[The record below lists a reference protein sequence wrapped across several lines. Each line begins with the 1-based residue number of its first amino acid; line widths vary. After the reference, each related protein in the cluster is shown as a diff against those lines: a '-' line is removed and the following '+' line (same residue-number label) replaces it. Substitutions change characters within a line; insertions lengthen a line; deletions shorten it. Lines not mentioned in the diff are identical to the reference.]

1 MMVAVAKKQYG
12 NFIIRIACRFDE
24 VAQMDTDKPDFRVG
38 DFHMEFTNELF
49 RQNFLGYHIRSIAVD
64 RFDLPFQDGR

>member
-1 MMVAVAKKQYG
+1 MVAVAKKQYG

-49 RQNFLGYHIRSIAVD
+49 RQNILGYHIRSIAVD
-64 RFDLPFQDGR
+64 RFDLAITDG